1 MFQKMENI
9 INPIQETDRLTVED
23 GTDRK
28 SQIIGTKIPLDAAW
42 NSKKT
47 QISKIL
53 FAK

>member
-1 MFQKMENI
+1 MFQNMENI

-23 GTDRK
+23 GTDRI
-28 SQIIGTKIPLDAAW
+28 SQIISTKIILDAAW
-42 NSKKT
+42 KFKKA